1 MIEIRKDLMQQLLEI
16 SIKED
21 KTVKDLV
28 NQAVYEFVQN
38 RSSDDEDFSGIDSQ
52 EIELTVEDFDFAK
65 QLHL

>member
-38 RSSDDEDFSGIDSQ
+38 RSSSDEDFSGIDSQ